1 MSQVI
6 RIPNIKNY
14 TQEIVNGEL
23 ILTPKQQKHRHI
35 TENEFDNTNFSGS
48 FIVECEVKKEEE
60 IISTNKKY
68 ICVLID
74 IWKTMPTQKILQ
86 TTTFRF
92 REAHANCVKGY
103 NWCDEIRMSFE
114 NKDVKET
121 LKELLHMVK
130 VNNYSINLTVKL
142 ESGEIIHL
150 N

>member
-1 MSQVI
+1 
-6 RIPNIKNY
+6 
-14 TQEIVNGEL
+14 
-23 ILTPKQQKHRHI
+23 
-35 TENEFDNTNFSGS
+35 
-48 FIVECEVKKEEE
+48 
-60 IISTNKKY
+60 
-68 ICVLID
+68 
-74 IWKTMPTQKILQ
+74 MPTQKILQ

-92 REAHANCVKGY
+92 RDAHANWVKGY

>member
-6 RIPNIKNY
+6 RIPNIENY

-23 ILTPKQQKHRHI
+23 ILTPKPQKQYI
-35 TENEFDNTNFSGS
+35 TENDFDTTDFSGS

-60 IISTNKKY
+60 IISTNRKY

-92 REAHANCVKGY
+92 REQHANYVKGF

-130 VNNYSINLTVKL
+130 VNNYSINLTIKL
-142 ESGEIIHL
+142 ESGKIIHL